1 MIVEDDL
8 MARKS
13 LEKLC
18 EKVDYLSLKWSVE
31 SGQEGLD
38 ILKSEV
44 PDLIFLDV

>member
-18 EKVDYLSLKWSVE
+18 EKFDFFKPQVVL
-31 SGQEGLD
+31 
-38 ILKSEV
+38 
-44 PDLIFLDV
+44 